1 MFVDKVQQKSAS
13 SNYISDSSCQCESML
28 LFSWVTVNCPNKS
41 QPVSVIVFL
50 NDLTWQFDRVW
61 HELAG
66 MWLEAAS
73 HYLPSGPAGRA
84 GLFRGL
90 TINGL
95 VVLSSPHVTE
105 SRSDLACQIGLHLFV
120 LKYRKYKLTNNH

>member
-1 MFVDKVQQKSAS
+1 MLNIMLFASKHLATCLLTKSS
-13 SNYISDSSCQCESML
+13 KSQLHLITFLTVLVNVNPCCFSLGSL
-28 LFSWVTVNCPNKS
+28 LTVTNKS

-73 HYLPSGPAGRA
+73 HYLPSGPAGQSRA
-84 GLFRGL
+84 FQGLDHQWAC
-90 TINGL
+90 
-95 VVLSSPHVTE
+95 SSFQP
-105 SRSDLACQIGLHLFV
+105 SRD
-120 LKYRKYKLTNNH
+120 

>member
-13 SNYISDSSCQCESML
+13 TNTFLAILVNVDPCF
-28 LFSWVTVNCPNKS
+28 FSLRSVLTVTNKS

-61 HELAG
+61 HELGHQLAG

-73 HYLPSGPAGRA
+73 HYLPVGRLAEQGFSGA
-84 GLFRGL
+84 
-90 TINGL
+90 
-95 VVLSSPHVTE
+95 
-105 SRSDLACQIGLHLFV
+105 
-120 LKYRKYKLTNNH
+120 